1 MRKTEQ
7 VGSLLPRSK
16 GKVLEYENA
25 LDFLAEP
32 DFWQFREAVK
42 QVSANHRVRAA
53 PAVVGHEIVPQG
65 DFHPPVDRKY
75 SNIYPFDN
83 RVGQM
88 DILRRFTQGKTA
100 D

>member
-1 MRKTEQ
+1 MRKMEQ

-32 DFWQFREAVK
+32 GLWQFREAVE

-53 PAVVGHEIVPQG
+53 PAVVSHEVVPQG
-65 DFHPPVDRKY
+65 DFHPPVDHKY
-75 SNIYPFDN
+75 PDIYPFDD

-88 DILRRFTQGKTA
+88 DILRRFTQGKAA